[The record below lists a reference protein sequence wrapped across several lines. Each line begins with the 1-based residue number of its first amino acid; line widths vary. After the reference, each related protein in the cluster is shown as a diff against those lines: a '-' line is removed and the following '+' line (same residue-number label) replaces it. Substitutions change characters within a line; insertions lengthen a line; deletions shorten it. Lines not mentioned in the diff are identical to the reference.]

1 MDAFMNWVRRVFS
14 EGSLPL
20 RAVLMVLFALITY
33 FIAQFLIYILAIVQ
47 WVVALLHGRP
57 NDRLLQFGKNLS
69 AYVHQCFDYLTF
81 NSEEAPFPLGSWPDV
96 KPGGKPTQA
105 AGGSKPA
112 AKKD

>member
-1 MDAFMNWVRRVFS
+1 MDAFMDWVKRVFR

-20 RAVLMVLFALITY
+20 RAVLMVVYALITY
-33 FIAQFLIYILAIVQ
+33 FAAQFLIYILAVVQ
-47 WVVALLHGRP
+47 WVVVLLHGRP

-96 KPGGKPTQA
+96 KPGPGAKA
-105 AGGSKPA
+105 AASKPA
-112 AKKD
+112 PKKD